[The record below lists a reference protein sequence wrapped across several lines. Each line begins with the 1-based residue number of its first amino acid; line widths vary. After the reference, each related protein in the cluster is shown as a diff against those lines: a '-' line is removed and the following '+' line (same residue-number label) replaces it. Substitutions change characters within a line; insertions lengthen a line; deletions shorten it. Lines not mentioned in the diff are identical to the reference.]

1 MPAEVDDRYLRYL
14 TARLSAYRNVWWSLA
29 NEFDLMKSKSTTD
42 FTRLL
47 RLTQQ
52 VDPYQHLRSIH
63 YSKYMYDYG
72 SPLVTHASL
81 QTYEFSKAPE
91 WLAEWRKPVIF
102 DEAMYEGNLN
112 SRWGNLSGEE
122 MTRRFWLGVIAGCYV
137 THGETFFPPSG
148 SVPEE
153 VIWWAKGG
161 KLHGTSPARIGFL
174 RKLLESITTRG
185 LEAAAEPY
193 YLNATTKSAILYFF
207 DFHQPAEYEVPL
219 GDQVYTAEVIDPWEM
234 TIKALPGTFTGKA
247 KVPLSGHP
255 YNALL
260 FRLANPL

>member
-1 MPAEVDDRYLRYL
+1 MSAEADERYVRYLV
-14 TARLSAYRNVWWSLA
+14 ARLGAFSNVWWSLA
-29 NEFDLMKSKSTTD
+29 NEFDLMKSKTTAD

-47 RLTQQ
+47 RLVQQ

-81 QTYEFSKAPE
+81 QTYEFSKASE
-91 WLAEWRKPVIF
+91 WLAEWRKPIVF

-137 THGETFFPPSG
+137 THGETYFPQPG

-161 KLHGTSPARIGFL
+161 TLHGTSPARIGFL
-174 RKLLESITTRG
+174 RKLLESMTTRG
-185 LEAAAEPY
+185 LEATAEPY
-193 YLNATTKSAILYFF
+193 YLNATTKSAILYYF

-219 GDQVYTAEVIDPWEM
+219 GSDVYTAEVIDPWSM
-234 TIKALPGTFTGKA
+234 TATPLPGTFTGKA
-247 KVPLSGHP
+247 KILLPGKP
-255 YNALL
+255 QIALIL
-260 FRLANPL
+260 RLANRG